1 MKTSIKSLTLILMLS
16 LCQMAASQGSIF
28 TPEHEFRLGIGAYP
42 LAESM
47 DYFFRSKD
55 GYLGSYGGNYGGA
68 YGGLYG
74 NTSNHY
80 TSALTYTGP
89 RIFTGSISASY
100 TYNVLSWLSVG
111 AAFTYA
117 GDSQK
122 RYDRVT
128 DHELEKNSAN
138 RFYLMPMVRF
148 NYLNRPLIRLYSQV
162 GIGISYMHEKKH
174 IDGNRYV
181 ASGCGTAAQVT
192 LLGVS
197 VGKKLFGFAE
207 LLGTGVQGSVVVGI
221 GYKFNAK

>member
-1 MKTSIKSLTLILMLS
+1 MKTSIKALTLILMLS
-16 LCQMAASQGSIF
+16 LCQMAAAQRSAF

-47 DYFFRSKD
+47 DYFFGSND
-55 GYLGSYGGNYGGA
+55 GYLGGSGGSYGGPS
-68 YGGLYG
+68 GGLYG
-74 NTSNHY
+74 SPSNLY

-100 TYNVLSWLSVG
+100 TYNVLKWLSIG

-117 GDSQK
+117 GDFQK
-122 RYDRVT
+122 RYDRIT
-128 DHELEKNSAN
+128 DQEQEKNSAN

-162 GIGISYMHEKKH
+162 GVGISYMHEKKYVN
-174 IDGNRYV
+174 GNRYI